1 MIIEAGLLLL
11 QPRPLALLQI
21 LEPRL
26 GLEPTGLC
34 RSLLS
39 LQKEQGAFFLVLFL
53 GLHLGGAVTHV
64 MINTRSLLPG
74 KKKKKN

>member
-26 GLEPTGLC
+26 GLEPTGLF
-34 RSLLS
+34 RS
-39 LQKEQGAFFLVLFL
+39 LQKEQGVFYFGFVF
-53 GLHLGGAVTHV
+53 GITSRRC
-64 MINTRSLLPG
+64 NDTRHDQD
-74 KKKKKN
+74 

>member
-26 GLEPTGLC
+26 GLEPTGLF

-39 LQKEQGAFFLVLFL
+39 LQKEQGVFFFWFCFWDYIP
-53 GLHLGGAVTHV
+53 AVQ
-64 MINTRSLLPG
+64 
-74 KKKKKN
+74 

>member
-26 GLEPTGLC
+26 GLEPTGLF

-39 LQKEQGAFFLVLFL
+39 LQKEQGGFFFGFVF
-53 GLHLGGAVTHV
+53 GITSRRC
-64 MINTRSLLPG
+64 NDTRHDQD
-74 KKKKKN
+74 